1 MAYVYPTR
9 TNQRQRKE
17 GWSTKKLKAVIAAP
31 LVFLFIC
38 MCYPTW
44 RIYKAKGIYV
54 HQLVQKRNQGKLL
67 RELGD
72 NESRRS
78 TNCKA
83 RTQKKKIQS
92 ISQELKIFDF
102 QAIVVATSNF
112 SIINKLGEGGFGFV
126 YKVKL
131 CDYF

>member
-1 MAYVYPTR
+1 M
-9 TNQRQRKE
+9 
-17 GWSTKKLKAVIAAP
+17 
-31 LVFLFIC
+31 
-38 MCYPTW
+38 
-44 RIYKAKGIYV
+44 
-54 HQLVQKRNQGKLL
+54 QKRNQGKLL

-83 RTQKKKIQS
+83 RTQKKKKIQS

-112 SIINKLGEGGFGFV
+112 SIINKLGEGGFGSV

>member
-1 MAYVYPTR
+1 MSPV
-9 TNQRQRKE
+9 
-17 GWSTKKLKAVIAAP
+17 AAQIVKQEP
-31 LVFLFIC
+31 
-38 MCYPTW
+38 
-44 RIYKAKGIYV
+44 
-54 HQLVQKRNQGKLL
+54 
-67 RELGD
+67 
-72 NESRRS
+72 
-78 TNCKA
+78 
-83 RTQKKKIQS
+83 KKKKNQI

>member
-1 MAYVYPTR
+1 M
-9 TNQRQRKE
+9 
-17 GWSTKKLKAVIAAP
+17 
-31 LVFLFIC
+31 
-38 MCYPTW
+38 
-44 RIYKAKGIYV
+44 
-54 HQLVQKRNQGKLL
+54 QKRNQGKLL

-72 NESRRS
+72 NESRCS

-83 RTQKKKIQS
+83 RTQKKKKIQS

-112 SIINKLGEGGFGFV
+112 SIINKLGEGGFGSV